1 VKISQKNRKI
11 GYTYSSVSGL
21 YAFRKTKS
29 IAYESTLERD
39 LLVSLEYDSTVD
51 DVVEQPFTIEYVNH
65 NGRAASY
72 TPDFL
77 VHYLP
82 EKGKKN
88 KRISELIEVKPS
100 NILNGEWNDLK
111 KKFKVGVA
119 FAKENGYV
127 FKIYNETRI
136 HTQEFSNIKF
146 LERYSRFQINQDV
159 LKSGINKEMF
169 VRRTSIGSLVSH
181 LNRINGAESNSLALV
196 WHLVYIK
203 FLRCDFSNK
212 LDLDT
217 KVWLNDDQDRSPFYG

>member
-100 NILNGEWNDLK
+100 NILNGEWSDLK

-119 FAKENGYV
+119 FAKENGWV
-127 FKIYNETRI
+127 FKIYTETRI
-136 HTQEFSNIKF
+136 HTPEFNNVKF
-146 LERYSRFQINQDV
+146 LERYRGLQVNQDALESV
-159 LKSGINKEMF
+159 VNNEILAKGA
-169 VRRTSIGSLVSH
+169 SIESLVSDFD
-181 LNRINGAESNSLALV
+181 RINGAENNSLALV

-203 FLRCDFSNK
+203 ILKCDLSNK
-212 LDLDT
+212 LGLET
-217 KVWLNDDQDRSPFYG
+217 KVWLGDCCE